1 MTKHYISRI
10 FWIIEFIGEF
20 IHRIPN
26 RLYKKKLVYL
36 QAIFIAVAVFAM
48 VSAVPV
54 DESIAGEIYGQ
65 DNSYNPQEPQEFFK
79 LKKIKKLF
87 FG

>member
-1 MTKHYISRI
+1 MLTTHI
-10 FWIIEFIGEF
+10 FLLNFDLNI
-20 IHRIPN
+20 
-26 RLYKKKLVYL
+26 KKKTYLTKYSCFVL
-36 QAIFIAVAVFAM
+36 QAFLIAVAVIAM

-54 DESIAGEIYGQ
+54 DESIGGEIYGQ

-87 FG
+87 LG

>member
-1 MTKHYISRI
+1 
-10 FWIIEFIGEF
+10 
-20 IHRIPN
+20 
-26 RLYKKKLVYL
+26 
-36 QAIFIAVAVFAM
+36 M

-54 DESIAGEIYGQ
+54 DESIGGEIYGQ

-87 FG
+87 LG